1 WDRDKRIA
9 AAVTNLVLYIAF
21 FVAGSRIAKI
31 SLETVVEH
39 KAGKAVRK
47 DTLTIFSYL
56 SNRRGHVVKPQP
68 GRDAANVLKNPLHA
82 FQQALL
88 VLRRERLRYSV
99 VRAGE

>member
-1 WDRDKRIA
+1 MLVVEPVSVLFAPLQELFIKFLKRGNDWNRDKRIA

-47 DTLTIFSYL
+47 DTLTIF
-56 SNRRGHVVKPQP
+56 
-68 GRDAANVLKNPLHA
+68 
-82 FQQALL
+82 
-88 VLRRERLRYSV
+88 
-99 VRAGE
+99 